1 MSVDSHAL
9 ELTARL
15 KPKGRI
21 KVRDRVRV
29 RLRVRV
35 SVSISL
41 NKNNLGVG
49 ELTDKYPPVGAD
61 TTYIAVNANAHGRKT
76 RPGMSDFLSVILFA
90 CARIGVTS

>member
-29 RLRVRV
+29 RVRVRIKFSV
-35 SVSISL
+35 SVSL
-41 NKNNLGVG
+41 NKNNLRAGK
-49 ELTDKYPPVGAD
+49 LTDKYQ
-61 TTYIAVNANAHGRKT
+61 
-76 RPGMSDFLSVILFA
+76 LFCLPEEA
-90 CARIGVTS
+90 TG

>member
-1 MSVDSHAL
+1 MTPSDSPGSKIGCRHAI
-9 ELTARL
+9 A
-15 KPKGRI
+15 
-21 KVRDRVRV
+21 KVRYPQREITNQGPRVRV

-76 RPGMSDFLSVILFA
+76 RPGMSEF
-90 CARIGVTS
+90 